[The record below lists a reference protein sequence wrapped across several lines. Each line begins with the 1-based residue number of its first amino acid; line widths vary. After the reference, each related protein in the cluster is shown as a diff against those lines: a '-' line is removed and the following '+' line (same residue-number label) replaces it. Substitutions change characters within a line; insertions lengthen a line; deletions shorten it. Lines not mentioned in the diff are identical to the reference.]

1 MNHAETQWLHALY
14 LTHAEPLYR
23 LARARLGD
31 PHEAQDLVQAVFLA
45 AGQKAAT
52 LQTHPNPLG
61 WLLQALQYE
70 LSHTFSKRARR
81 AGREVP
87 LDTLPPGQ
95 AAAPGP
101 SLGLAEVLPTQLS
114 PRDREILL
122 LYYEEGLSYQEMADR
137 LGIPL
142 STCGTRLARAKA
154 HCKTYLTQPPPRGA
168 TMPNRRNGHV
178 PPIRRPVSGVG
189 DHVVSRGRLPGPP
202 PGPAGPVGGGR
213 PHRAL

>member
-81 AGREVP
+81 AGREVS

-154 HCKTYLTQPPPRGA
+154 HCKTYLTQPPKG
-168 TMPNRRNGHV
+168 
-178 PPIRRPVSGVG
+178 G
-189 DHVVSRGRLPGPP
+189 DD
-202 PGPAGPVGGGR
+202 AQ
-213 PHRAL
+213 